1 MDKKI
6 IDLITNES
14 EINRRLEEK
23 ELIKKYEI
31 VKNLNIK
38 EKEFNNIFVK
48 NKQEE
53 NDILSKEVLDKI
65 IELLFGISSESIRI
79 KEKTI
84 DYTIKYFPNLK
95 EVFKGIIDSTED
107 ELFSNDEINS
117 IWFSLFHFWYG

>member
-1 MDKKI
+1 M
-6 IDLITNES
+6 ITNES

-53 NDILSKEVLDKI
+53 NDILSKEVLDKR
-65 IELLFGISSESIRI
+65 IELLFGISSEYIRI

-117 IWFSLFHFWYG
+117 I